1 MISILT
7 VLLCL
12 SFFSQEYTDEENEI
26 IHGVKI
32 GGLQI
37 KYPTLKDIF
46 SHQEPIKNDKAM
58 AIIQGKEPIENI
70 KKDTLSSL
78 SVASNTHNFIFPEN
92 IKDLRDSIG
101 NFLKKGNLSLV
112 RTNILP
118 CSC

>member
-70 KKDTLSSL
+70 KKRYSKFALCCQQYT
-78 SVASNTHNFIFPEN
+78 
-92 IKDLRDSIG
+92 
-101 NFLKKGNLSLV
+101 
-112 RTNILP
+112 
-118 CSC
+118 